1 MESAP
6 PSAASPVV
14 SLVRTGGLAGVH
26 DQVTIGADGS
36 WTVTDRTGARRTGRL
51 TEQQSGALRALASDP
66 RLVRESARVQ
76 GPSKCAD
83 VYDYVLT
90 VNSTKISFIDCPT
103 DENLPQASIALIE
116 LVTRAAWG

>member
-1 MESAP
+1 MSRGKLLSLLLVTIVALSGCADSSGAGMESAS

-83 VYDYVLT
+83 VYD
-90 VNSTKISFIDCPT
+90 
-103 DENLPQASIALIE
+103 
-116 LVTRAAWG
+116 